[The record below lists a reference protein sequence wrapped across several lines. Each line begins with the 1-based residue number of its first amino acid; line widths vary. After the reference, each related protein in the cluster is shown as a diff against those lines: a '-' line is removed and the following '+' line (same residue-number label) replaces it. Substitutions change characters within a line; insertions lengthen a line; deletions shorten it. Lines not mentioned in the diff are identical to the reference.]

1 MFGLISISNAANP
14 TCVDLTRDFDI
25 KIKNTNLD
33 KATTNYVV
41 ALRKASGDALA
52 ANKEDDCLK
61 SINYAFKV
69 AGLKPGGI
77 PVAIP
82 KEDKEKKIAT
92 IKATCS
98 GFGYKEGTEKYAEC
112 MKELYIK

>member
-1 MFGLISISNAANP
+1 MIGLMSISNAANP
-14 TCVDLTRDFDI
+14 SCADLIRDFDI
-25 KIKNTNLD
+25 KIKNANLD
-33 KATTNYVV
+33 KATTNYAA
-41 ALRKASGDALA
+41 ALRKASGDALM
-52 ANKEDDCLK
+52 ANKEEDCLK

-82 KEDKEKKIAT
+82 KEDKKEKIST

-98 GFGYKEGTEKYAEC
+98 GFGYKEGTEKYADC
-112 MKELYIK
+112 MKDLYIK